1 MKIVIVDMTDL
12 KDLILVEKVMGETHF
27 KRLKRPEDVKKRLKK
42 AGITYSEGWLYGHL
56 KGTCQNMLK
65 N

>member
-27 KRLKRPEDVKKRLKK
+27 KSHKRLTFLIKMSYWS
-42 AGITYSEGWLYGHL
+42 I
-56 KGTCQNMLK
+56 
-65 N
+65 